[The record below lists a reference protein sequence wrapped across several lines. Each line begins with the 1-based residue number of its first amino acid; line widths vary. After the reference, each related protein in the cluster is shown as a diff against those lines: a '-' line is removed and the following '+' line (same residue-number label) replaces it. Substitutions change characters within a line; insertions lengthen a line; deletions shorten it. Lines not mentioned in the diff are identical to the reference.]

1 MMLQTYTSMEI
12 GQGATPTYET
22 LRNPLQAQPISS
34 QCKPQNLNSHFNS
47 RVFLGF
53 NLHTTKHPFAQ
64 RQICKSQPTSEINHP
79 LHRNVKILQ
88 PQNQKPQKDRGF
100 VGFKL
105 QCHSKAEA
113 LPSRTVIN
121 GKRKGYGGIL
131 PSILRSLRTE
141 SDVEKTLD
149 LYYGK
154 LSPKEQT
161 VILKEQSNW
170 EKALRVFAWMKSQK
184 DYVPNVIHYNV
195 ILRALGRAKKWD
207 ELRLCWIEMAKNSVF
222 PTNNTYAMLV
232 DVYGKAGLVKEALL
246 WIKHMKLRGIFP
258 DEVTMNTVVK
268 VLKDAGEYD
277 RADRFYKDWCIGK
290 IELDD
295 LELDSMDDSEP
306 FSLKQ
311 FLLTEL
317 FRTGGR
323 NPSRFLSLSE
333 VENTCKKPRMTATYN
348 TLIDLYGKAGRLKD
362 AANVF
367 NEMLKSGVALDAITF
382 NTMIFICGS
391 HGHLEE
397 AEALL
402 NKMEE
407 RGISPDTKTYNIF
420 LSLYAN
426 AGKIDRAI
434 EWYRKIR
441 GAGLFPDAV
450 TCRAI
455 LQILCKQNMIQEVEG
470 VISEIESLG
479 MYIDEHSLP
488 VIMRMYINE
497 GLIDR
502 AKVLFD
508 KCQLNG
514 GFSSPAYAA
523 IIDAY
528 ADKGLW
534 TEAEDVFFGRR
545 DKKFIPKKEVVE
557 YNVMIKAYG
566 IAKLYDKA
574 FSLFKGMKSQGAWPD
589 QCTYNSLIQMFS
601 GGDLVDQARELLAEM
616 QGLRFKPSCSTF
628 SALIASYVRM
638 NRISDAV
645 GVFDEMSKAGVKP
658 NEVVYGTLIDGVAE
672 AGKFEEAMRYFHVM
686 KDSGLQA
693 NQIIL
698 TSMIKAY
705 GKLGSV
711 EGAKTLYEQIKNLQG
726 GPDII
731 ASNSMLNLYADF
743 GMVSEAKLIFNYL
756 RERGQADGVTF
767 ATLIYAYK
775 NMGMLD
781 EAIEIAEDMKQSG
794 LLRDCVTFNKVMACY
809 ATNGQLVECA
819 ELLHEMINRKL
830 LPDGGTFKVL
840 FTILKKGGFSA
851 EAVRQLELSYREG
864 KPYARQAVIIAVF
877 SAVGLHALAIES
889 CNVITQ
895 PGLELHPFAYN
906 VAIYAYGASE
916 QIDKAL
922 KIFMRMQDEGLEPD
936 IVTFVNLVGCYGKA
950 GMVEGIK
957 RIYGQLKYGLIEP
970 NESLY
975 EAIIDAYGNAGRFDL
990 ADLVSQEMKLNLDVK
1005 QPTGS
1010 ESEDAEDE
1018 DFQGGEGED
1027 SEG

>member
-1 MMLQTYTSMEI
+1 MILQTYTSMEI
-12 GQGATPTYET
+12 G
-22 LRNPLQAQPISS
+22 QPISS

-47 RVFLGF
+47 RVLLGF
-53 NLHTTKHPFAQ
+53 NLHTTKHSFTQ
-64 RQICKSQPTSEINHP
+64 RKVCKSQLSSKTNHP
-79 LHRNVKILQ
+79 LHRNIKILQ
-88 PQNQKPQKDRGF
+88 PHKQKPQENNKDRVF

-105 QCHSKAEA
+105 HCHSKTEP

-121 GKRKGYGGIL
+121 GKKKGYGGIL
-131 PSILRSLRTE
+131 PSILRALRTE

-149 LYYGK
+149 LYFGK

-170 EKALRVFAWMKSQK
+170 EKALRVFEWMKSQK

-222 PTNNTYAMLV
+222 PTNNTYGMLV

-277 RADRFYKDWCIGK
+277 RADKFYKDWCAGK

-295 LELDSMDDSEP
+295 LDFESIDDSEP

-323 NPSRFLSLSE
+323 NPSRVSSLSD
-333 VENTCKKPRMTATYN
+333 VENNGRKPRMTATYN

-367 NEMLKSGVALDAITF
+367 NEMLKSGVALDAFTF

-391 HGHLEE
+391 HGYLEE
-397 AEALL
+397 SEALL
-402 NKMEE
+402 NKMDE

-426 AGKIDRAI
+426 AGKIDRALQ
-434 EWYRKIR
+434 WYRKIR
-441 GAGLFPDAV
+441 GTGLFPDAV

-455 LQILCKQNMIQEVEG
+455 IKILCKQNMILEVEN

-488 VIMRMYINE
+488 VIMRMYVNE

-502 AKVLFD
+502 AKAIFE

-523 IIDAY
+523 IIDVY

-534 TEAEDVFFGRR
+534 VEAEDVFFGKR
-545 DKKFIPKKEVVE
+545 DKFIQKKAIVE

-566 IAKLYDKA
+566 VAKLYDKA
-574 FSLFKGMKSQGAWPD
+574 FSLFKGMKSQGTWPD
-589 QCTYNSLIQMFS
+589 ECTYNSLIQMFS
-601 GGDLVDQARELLAEM
+601 GGDLVDQAKELLVEM
-616 QGLRFKPSCSTF
+616 QGLKFKPSCSTF
-628 SALIASYVRM
+628 SAVIASYVRM
-638 NRISDAV
+638 SRLSDAV
-645 GVFDEMSKAGVKP
+645 DVFDEMSKAGVKP
-658 NEVVYGTLIDGVAE
+658 NEVVYGSLIDGFAE
-672 AGKFEEAMRYFHVM
+672 AGKFEEAMHYFHVM
-686 KDSGLQA
+686 NDSGIQA

-705 GKLGSV
+705 SKLGSV
-711 EGAKTLYEQIKNLQG
+711 EGAKKLYERMKNLHG

-743 GMVSEAKLIFNYL
+743 GMVSEAKMIFNHL
-756 RERGQADGVTF
+756 REKGEADGVTF

-794 LLRDCVTFNKVMACY
+794 LLRDCMTFNKVMACY
-809 ATNGQLVECA
+809 ATNGQLVECG
-819 ELLHEMINRKL
+819 ELLNEMINQKL

-864 KPYARQAVIIAVF
+864 KPYARQAVIISVY
-877 SAVGLHALAIES
+877 SAVGLHAFAIES
-889 CNVITQ
+889 CHVITQ
-895 PGLELHPFAYN
+895 PGLGLHPFAYN
-906 VAIYAYGASE
+906 VAIYAYGASG
-916 QIDKAL
+916 QIDEAL

-957 RIYGQLKYGLIEP
+957 RIYGQLKYGIIEA

-975 EAIIDAYGNAGRFDL
+975 EAIIDAYGDAGRYDL
-990 ADLVSQEMKLNLDVK
+990 ADLVSQEMKLDFEVK
-1005 QPTGS
+1005 QLTDS
-1010 ESEDAEDE
+1010 ESEGGVDE
-1018 DFQGGEGED
+1018 VSEVGEGED

>member
-1 MMLQTYTSMEI
+1 
-12 GQGATPTYET
+12 
-22 LRNPLQAQPISS
+22 
-34 QCKPQNLNSHFNS
+34 
-47 RVFLGF
+47 
-53 NLHTTKHPFAQ
+53 
-64 RQICKSQPTSEINHP
+64 
-79 LHRNVKILQ
+79 
-88 PQNQKPQKDRGF
+88 
-100 VGFKL
+100 
-105 QCHSKAEA
+105 
-113 LPSRTVIN
+113 
-121 GKRKGYGGIL
+121 
-131 PSILRSLRTE
+131 
-141 SDVEKTLD
+141 
-149 LYYGK
+149 
-154 LSPKEQT
+154 
-161 VILKEQSNW
+161 
-170 EKALRVFAWMKSQK
+170 MKSQK

-222 PTNNTYAMLV
+222 PTNNTYGMLV

-277 RADRFYKDWCIGK
+277 IADRFYKDWCIGK

-295 LELDSMDDSEP
+295 LDYESIDDSEP

-323 NPSRFLSLSE
+323 NPSRVSE
-333 VENTCKKPRMTATYN
+333 FESIGRKPRMTATYN

-367 NEMLKSGVALDAITF
+367 NEMLKSGAALDAFTF
-382 NTMIFICGS
+382 NTVIFICGS
-391 HGHLEE
+391 HGNLEE

-402 NKMEE
+402 NKTEE

-426 AGKIDRAI
+426 AGKIDRALK
-434 EWYRKIR
+434 WYRKIR
-441 GAGLFPDAV
+441 GTGLFPDAV

-455 LQILCKQNMIQEVEG
+455 IQILCKQNMLWEVED
-470 VISEIESLG
+470 VITEIESLG

-502 AKVLFD
+502 AKALFE

-514 GFSSPAYAA
+514 GLSSPAYAA
-523 IIDAY
+523 IIDMY

-534 TEAEDVFFGRR
+534 AEAEDVFFGRR
-545 DKKFIPKKEVVE
+545 DKFIQKKAIVE

-574 FSLFKGMKSQGAWPD
+574 FSLFKGMKSQGTWPD
-589 QCTYNSLIQMFS
+589 ECTYNSLIQMFS
-601 GGDLVDQARELLAEM
+601 GGGLVDQATELLAEM

-638 NRISDAV
+638 NRLSDAV
-645 GVFDEMSKAGVKP
+645 DVFGEMSKAGVKP
-658 NEVVYGTLIDGVAE
+658 NEVVYESLIDGFAE
-672 AGKFEEAMRYFHVM
+672 AGKFEEAMHYFHVM
-686 KDSGLQA
+686 NDSGIQA

-698 TSMIKAY
+698 TSMIKAFST
-705 GKLGSV
+705 LGSV
-711 EGAKTLYEQIKNLQG
+711 EGAKKLYEQMKNLHG

-731 ASNSMLNLYADF
+731 ASNSILNLYADF
-743 GMVSEAKLIFNYL
+743 GMVSEAKMIFNHL
-756 RERGQADGVTF
+756 REKGQADGVTF

-781 EAIEIAEDMKQSG
+781 EAIEIAEEMKQSG

-809 ATNGQLVECA
+809 ATNGQLVECG
-819 ELLHEMINRKL
+819 ELLNEMINRKL

-840 FTILKKGGFSA
+840 FTILKKGG
-851 EAVRQLELSYREG
+851 
-864 KPYARQAVIIAVF
+864 
-877 SAVGLHALAIES
+877 
-889 CNVITQ
+889 
-895 PGLELHPFAYN
+895 
-906 VAIYAYGASE
+906 
-916 QIDKAL
+916 
-922 KIFMRMQDEGLEPD
+922 
-936 IVTFVNLVGCYGKA
+936 CYGKA

-957 RIYGQLKYGLIEP
+957 RIYGQLKYELIEP
-970 NESLY
+970 NKSLY
-975 EAIIDAYGNAGRFDL
+975 DAIIDAYGNAGRYDL
-990 ADLVSQEMKLNLDVK
+990 ADLVVKKNIRKVDKAKSDLVLSSILDLVLRNTDRLSSVIPFPSSK
-1005 QPTGS
+1005 YRTFCSFVAS
-1010 ESEDAEDE
+1010 ELKCLPCWCYMILDRSY
-1018 DFQGGEGED
+1018 
-1027 SEG
+1027 

>member
-1 MMLQTYTSMEI
+1 MEI
-12 GQGATPTYET
+12 GQGVIPFKG
-22 LRNPLQAQPISS
+22 QPISS
-34 QCKPQNLNSHFNS
+34 KCKPQNLNSHFNS

-53 NLHTTKHPFAQ
+53 NLYTPKHSCTQ
-64 RQICKSQPTSEINHP
+64 RQIFKSQPSSKTDHP

-88 PQNQKPQKDRGF
+88 PHKKKTQENNKDRVF

-121 GKRKGYGGIL
+121 GKKKGYGGIL

-170 EKALRVFAWMKSQK
+170 EKALRVFEWMKSQK

-207 ELRLCWIEMAKNSVF
+207 ELRICWFEMAKNSVF
-222 PTNNTYAMLV
+222 PTNNTYGMLV

-295 LELDSMDDSEP
+295 LDFESIDDSEP

-323 NPSRFLSLSE
+323 NPSRVSE
-333 VENTCKKPRMTATYN
+333 IENIGRKPRMTATYN

-367 NEMLKSGVALDAITF
+367 NEMLKSGVTLDAFTF

-391 HGHLEE
+391 HGNLEE

-426 AGKIDRAI
+426 AGKIDRALQ
-434 EWYRKIR
+434 WYKKIR
-441 GAGLFPDAV
+441 GTGLFPDAV

-455 LQILCKQNMIQEVEG
+455 IQILCKQNMLKEVED

-502 AKVLFD
+502 AKMLFE

-534 TEAEDVFFGRR
+534 VEAEGVFFGRR
-545 DKKFIPKKEVVE
+545 DKFIQKKAIVE

-574 FSLFKGMKSQGAWPD
+574 FSLFKGMKGQGTWPD
-589 QCTYNSLIQMFS
+589 ECTYNSLIQMFS
-601 GGDLVDQARELLAEM
+601 GGDLVDQAKELLAEM
-616 QGLRFKPSCSTF
+616 QVRFKPSCSTF
-628 SALIASYVRM
+628 SAVIASYVRM
-638 NRISDAV
+638 SRLSDAV
-645 GVFDEMSKAGVKP
+645 DVFGEMSKAGVKP
-658 NEVVYGTLIDGVAE
+658 NEVVYGSLIDGFAE
-672 AGKFEEAMRYFHVM
+672 AGKFEEAMHYFHVM
-686 KDSGLQA
+686 NDSGSQA

-698 TSMIKAY
+698 TSMIKAFS
-705 GKLGSV
+705 KLGSV
-711 EGAKTLYEQIKNLQG
+711 EGAKKLFEQIKNLHG

-743 GMVSEAKLIFNYL
+743 GMVSEAKMIFDHL
-756 RERGQADGVTF
+756 REKVQADGVTF

-775 NMGMLD
+775 NMGMLE
-781 EAIEIAEDMKQSG
+781 EAIEIAEEMKQSG

-809 ATNGQLVECA
+809 ATNGQLVECG
-819 ELLHEMINRKL
+819 ELLNEMINQKL

-864 KPYARQAVIIAVF
+864 KPYARQAVITSVY
-877 SAVGLHALAIES
+877 SAVGLHAYAIES
-889 CNVITQ
+889 CHIITQ
-895 PGLELHPFAYN
+895 PGLRLHPFAYN
-906 VAIYAYGASE
+906 VAIYVYGASG
-916 QIDKAL
+916 QIDEAL

-950 GMVEGIK
+950 GMIEG
-957 RIYGQLKYGLIEP
+957 RY
-970 NESLY
+970 
-975 EAIIDAYGNAGRFDL
+975 DL
-990 ADLVSQEMKLNLDVK
+990 ADLVSQEMKLDLEMKHVTD
-1005 QPTGS
+1005 S
-1010 ESEDAEDE
+1010 ESEVA
-1018 DFQGGEGED
+1018 FLIRCYIILIG
-1027 SEG
+1027 

>member
-1 MMLQTYTSMEI
+1 MVLQTYTSMVI
-12 GQGATPTYET
+12 GTTYEA
-22 LRNPLQAQPISS
+22 PLQSQPITSS
-34 QCKPQNLNSHFNS
+34 QNLNSHFNF

-53 NLHTTKHPFAQ
+53 NLPSFTQK
-64 RQICKSQPTSEINHP
+64 QICKSQPSSKTDHP
-79 LHRNVKILQ
+79 LHRNIRNLQ
-88 PQNQKPQKDRGF
+88 PHKLKLQGDDKDRVF
-100 VGFKL
+100 IGFKL

-121 GKRKGYGGIL
+121 GKKKGYGGIL

-141 SDVEKTLD
+141 SDVEKTLN

-170 EKALRVFAWMKSQK
+170 EKALRVFEWMKSQK

-195 ILRALGRAKKWD
+195 ILRALGRTKKWD
-207 ELRLCWIEMAKNSVF
+207 ELRLCWIEMAKNGVF
-222 PTNNTYAMLV
+222 PTNNTYGMLV

-277 RADRFYKDWCIGK
+277 RADRFYKDWCTGK

-295 LELDSMDDSEP
+295 FDLDSIDDSEP

-323 NPSRFLSLSE
+323 NPSRV
-333 VENTCKKPRMTATYN
+333 VEIEKTCRKPQMTATYN

-367 NEMLKSGVALDAITF
+367 NEMLKSGVALDAVTF

-391 HGHLEE
+391 HGYLEE

-426 AGKIDRAI
+426 AGKIDRALQ
-434 EWYRKIR
+434 WYRKIR
-441 GAGLFPDAV
+441 RTGLFPDAV

-455 LQILCKQNMIQEVEG
+455 IRTLCKQNMVKEVEN

-488 VIMRMYINE
+488 VIMRMYINA

-502 AKVLFD
+502 AKAIFE

-528 ADKGLW
+528 ANKGLW
-534 TEAEDVFFGRR
+534 AEAEDVFFGRT
-545 DKKFIPKKEVVE
+545 DKVIQKKAIAE

-574 FSLFKGMKSQGAWPD
+574 FSLFKGMKSQGTWPD
-589 QCTYNSLIQMFS
+589 ECTYNSLIQMFS
-601 GGDLVDQARELLAEM
+601 GGDLVDQAKELLAEM

-638 NRISDAV
+638 NRLSDV
-645 GVFDEMSKAGVKP
+645 VDVFDEMSKAGVKP
-658 NEVVYGTLIDGVAE
+658 NEVVYGTLIDGFAE
-672 AGKFEEAMRYFHVM
+672 AGKFEEAMHYFHVM
-686 KDSGLQA
+686 NDSGIQA

-705 GKLGSV
+705 SKLGSV
-711 EGAKTLYEQIKNLQG
+711 EGAKKLYEQIKNLHG

-731 ASNSMLNLYADF
+731 ASNSMLNLYADL
-743 GMVSEAKLIFNYL
+743 GMVSEAKMIFNHL
-756 RERGQADGVTF
+756 REKGQADGVTF

-781 EAIEIAEDMKQSG
+781 EAIEIAEEMKQSG
-794 LLRDCVTFNKVMACY
+794 LLRDCMTFNKVMACY
-809 ATNGQLVECA
+809 ATNGQLVECG

-840 FTILKKGGFSA
+840 FTILKKGGFSV

-864 KPYARQAVIIAVF
+864 KPYARQAVISAVY
-877 SAVGLHALAIES
+877 SAVGLHTFAIES
-889 CNVITQ
+889 CSVITQ
-895 PGLELHPFAYN
+895 PGLGLHLFAYN
-906 VAIYAYGASE
+906 VAIYVYGASS
-916 QIDKAL
+916 QIDEAL
-922 KIFMRMQDEGLEPD
+922 KIFMRIQDEGLEPD
-936 IVTFVNLVGCYGKA
+936 IVTFINLVGCYGKA

-957 RIYGQLKYGLIEP
+957 RIYGQLKYGHIEP

-975 EAIIDAYGNAGRFDL
+975 NAIIDAYSDAGRYDL
-990 ADLVSQEMKLNLDVK
+990 ADLVSQEMELDLDVK
-1005 QPTGS
+1005 KLTDS
-1010 ESEDAEDE
+1010 ESEGVVDE
-1018 DFQGGEGED
+1018 VSEGGKGED